1 MADTRRGTKEFTSH
15 PLQLTFCPHHQFPQL
30 ELLSS
35 RDNTHPKQPNYFLLL
50 YWFYNPPVLLHLPK
64 HDEELFGINR
74 CAASSSPGMAG
85 QGRRCGIGLSFALS
99 LSLYV
104 NFALN
109 FALKPSIALVI
120 TLIMIARSNYSQK
133 HLTRHFCPCE
143 GVRARPDVPLFEQ
156 STEPH
161 LLCLSL
167 VFCEEI
173 SASLIQLPSVQSL
186 MNGSWVTA
194 YG

>member
-1 MADTRRGTKEFTSH
+1 VLF
-15 PLQLTFCPHHQFPQL
+15 HQ
-30 ELLSS
+30 
-35 RDNTHPKQPNYFLLL
+35 
-50 YWFYNPPVLLHLPK
+50 PK
-64 HDEELFGINR
+64 HHDELFGINR
-74 CAASSSPGMAG
+74 CATSSSPGMAG

-120 TLIMIARSNYSQK
+120 TLIMTTRSNYSQK
-133 HLTRHFCPCE
+133 YLTRHFCPCE
-143 GVRARPDVPLFEQ
+143 GESEPARPDVPLFEQ

-186 MNGSWVTA
+186 MNGYWATA